1 MQQRKITHADP
12 QQILQRAFEEDLDA
26 NRVIIVGAEM
36 PELKIE
42 NIKFPEQQRIEIPV
56 FIKEFEKV
64 EVPVIVKEIEYREIE
79 KPITIVQKELQ
90 IEKVEIPVVIE
101 KTQIQI
107 IEKPV
112 IIKEIEYKNLPKGVM
127 LCLAVQAITSII
139 LLLKM
144 ILK

>member
-12 QQILQRAFEEDLDA
+12 QQILQRAFEENLDA
-26 NRVIIVGAEM
+26 NRVVIVGAEM
-36 PELKIE
+36 PELKFD
-42 NIKFPEQQRIEIPV
+42 NIKFPEQQKIEVPV

-64 EVPVIVKEIEYREIE
+64 EVPIIVKEIEYREIE

-90 IEKVEIPVVIE
+90 IEKVEIPIVIE
-101 KTQIQI
+101 KTNIQV

-112 IIKEIEYKNLPKGVM
+112 IIKETEYKNLPKGVM
-127 LCLAVQAITSII
+127 LCLAVQAATSII